1 MQNEIESK
9 IKKKIC
15 VITDING
22 IYGFGHFTRMKF
34 IANELNFFYDFI
46 FSSINNE
53 SELFS
58 KSNLNLNIETC
69 KFDEIKKINPYL
81 IIVDS
86 REVDKKYI
94 KRFKKISPVIIVDS
108 VGEERN
114 FADIVIEMLPNLD
127 DSNFVNIK
135 PFSATILNSNI
146 KPRYDNEAPILV
158 YLGFNNDLKNKAFE
172 IISKIENKKF
182 VFVESQNESENIISK
197 KFSPYIF
204 ENPYSAVITY
214 FGLTAFECL
223 EAKIPVI
230 LLSPTKY
237 HNDLG
242 EKCGDIFFNLGFF
255 EDINI
260 EEAFN
265 KIKKFLF
272 DFDLQN
278 EYKEKSK
285 NIDTEKSIERIK
297 IIIDNIED
305 FKNIECVFCKSKNI
319 EIKNRN
325 AESNLYKCK
334 KCNSLF
340 RKYFL
345 PVSTDYS
352 SKYFIEDYKNQYGK
366 TYEEDEENLK
376 ALAKNRLEIIKSVKP
391 AGKILDLGSAMGF
404 FLKEASSNGYETE
417 GIEISEYAAN
427 YCVKNLNL
435 NVHNI
440 SLLDFEYKEKEYDII
455 TAWYVLE
462 HIYDFDKLLKNIL
475 FSIKDGGI
483 FAFAMPNGNGISGK
497 FNKNY
502 FKIVPS
508 DHAFETN
515 PKALDKFFE
524 RYSLKR
530 AHLKNK
536 SVYYDRFCD
545 IFNLKF
551 LEENK
556 ASKKLYDFFAKKY
569 NLGDTFEC
577 VYKKNNK

>member
-1 MQNEIESK
+1 MQNK
-9 IKKKIC
+9 INKKIC
-15 VITDING
+15 IITDING

-34 IANELNFFYDFI
+34 IANKLQDFYDFI

-53 SELFS
+53 SEMFFQS
-58 KSNLNLNIETC
+58 NLNIETC
-69 KFDEIKKINPYL
+69 KFDEIKKIHPYL

-94 KRFKKISPVIIVDS
+94 KRLKRISPIIIVDS

-127 DSNFVNIK
+127 DSDLVNIK
-135 PFSATILNSNI
+135 PFSTTVLNSNI
-146 KPRYDNEAPILV
+146 KPKYDSEAPILV

-182 VFVESQNESENIISK
+182 VFIEAQNESENMISK
-197 KFSPYIF
+197 KFSPNIF

-214 FGLTAFECL
+214 FGLTAFECI
-223 EAKIPVI
+223 EAGIPVL

-237 HNDLG
+237 HNNLG
-242 EKCGDIFFNLGFF
+242 EKCRDIFFNLGFF

-265 KIKKFLF
+265 KINNFLF
-272 DFDLQN
+272 DFNLQN
-278 EYKEKSK
+278 EYKENSK
-285 NIDTEKSIERIK
+285 NIDTKKSTERIK

-305 FKNIECVFCKSKNI
+305 FQSIECDFCKSKNI

-325 AESNLYKCK
+325 SESNLYKCK

-376 ALAKNRLEIIKSVKP
+376 ALAKSRLETIKNIKP
-391 AGKILDLGSAMGF
+391 TGKILDLGSAMGF
-404 FLKEASSNGYETE
+404 FLKEASLNGYETE
-417 GIEISEYAAN
+417 GIEISQYAAN

-435 NVHNI
+435 NVYNV
-440 SLLDFEYKEKEYDII
+440 SLLDFEYKENEYDII

-462 HIYDFDKLLKNIL
+462 HICDFEKLLKNIL
-475 FSIKDGGI
+475 FSLKDDGI

-502 FKIVPS
+502 FKIVPT

-515 PKALDKFFE
+515 YKALDNFLKK
-524 RYSLKR
+524 YSLKR
-530 AHLKNK
+530 IHLENK
-536 SVYYDRFCD
+536 SVYYNRFCD
-545 IFNLKF
+545 IFNLGF
-551 LEENK
+551 LKENK
-556 ASKKLYDFFAKKY
+556 ELKNLYNLFAKKY

-577 VYKKNNK
+577 VYKKF